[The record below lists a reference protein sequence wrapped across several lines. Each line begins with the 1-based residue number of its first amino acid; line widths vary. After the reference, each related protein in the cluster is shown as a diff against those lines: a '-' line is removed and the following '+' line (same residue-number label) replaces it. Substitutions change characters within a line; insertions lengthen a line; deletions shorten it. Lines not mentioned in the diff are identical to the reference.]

1 MKSLIEK
8 LPNWLRW
15 LLFFPFAIIGFL
27 IINFFIIAI
36 NKIFLPNIITD
47 SFIYNSIW
55 LRITADGFSAAGCVW
70 IGSIIVPK
78 YRFRVAI
85 ALSLV
90 LIILAF
96 YTVIHYLNLPFH
108 EQVNFS
114 FFDLFVS
121 LIVTIIGSISVSFQF
136 YNKD

>member
-1 MKSLIEK
+1 MESLIEK

-27 IINFFIIAI
+27 IINFFIVAI
-36 NKIFLPNIITD
+36 NEIFLPNIITD
-47 SFIYNSIW
+47 SFIYNIW
-55 LRITADGFSAAGCVW
+55 LRITADGFAAAGCVV
-70 IGSIIVPK
+70 IGSTIAPK

-90 LIILAF
+90 LIISTF
-96 YTVIHYLNLPFH
+96 YTAIHYWNLPFY
-108 EQVNFS
+108 EQDLS
-114 FFDLFVS
+114 FFDLV
-121 LIVTIIGSISVSFQF
+121 INVIITIIGSISASFQF

>member
-15 LLFFPFAIIGFL
+15 LLFFPFAIIGHF
-27 IINFFIIAI
+27 IINIVIIAI
-36 NKIFLPNIITD
+36 NEFSLPNFITD
-47 SFIYNSIW
+47 GFIYNIW
-55 LRITADGFSAAGCVW
+55 LRITADGFAAAGSVW
-70 IGSIIVPK
+70 IGSTIVPK

-85 ALSLV
+85 ALSIV
-90 LIILAF
+90 LIISTFFAITHLW
-96 YTVIHYLNLPFH
+96 NLPFS
-108 EQVNFS
+108 ERENS

-121 LIVTIIGSISVSFQF
+121 LIVTIIGSISASFQF